1 MVPLMSNFLQMKET
15 IAFASWF
22 LKGGRC
28 IVVFHISVPFEY
40 RILLKFHYE
49 TEVGDI
55 WQTIEF
61 FAFV

>member
-40 RILLKFHYE
+40 RILLKLHYE